1 MSVHIIADFFGVK
14 AELIKYA
21 EKMKLLLD
29 PIVFKAGLT
38 ILDSKYHQFKPFG
51 VSCIY
56 LLAESHVSVHTWPEV
71 GYMAIDIF
79 TCGDE
84 EKAFKCF
91 ELLQKTFN
99 PKKVKKQVIL
109 RNYYKNLPKQ
119 EV

>member
-14 AELIKYA
+14 PELIKYA

-29 PIVFKAGLT
+29 PIVIKAGLT
-38 ILDSKYHQFKPFG
+38 VLNSKYHQFKPFG

-56 LLAESHVSVHTWPEV
+56 LLAESHVSVHTWPEI

-84 EKAFKCF
+84 KKAFKAF
-91 ELLQKTFN
+91 EMLKKTFN
-99 PKKVKKQVIL
+99 PKEIKKHIIP
-109 RNYYKNLPKQ
+109 RNYYKILPKQ
-119 EV
+119 MI